1 LDIYALLAYRLPRLQ
16 REVHLRWTALQ
27 EQIGSNEREA
37 FTHNSVI

>member
-1 LDIYALLAYRLPRLQ
+1 
-16 REVHLRWTALQ
+16 VHLRWTALQ